1 MKNTQNIH
9 ISALIWGSFIGKLLS
24 TGNRLFYG
32 LFGTLMLPLL
42 ILAILGY
49 ITGFIAAPP
58 SDIDGIREPL
68 AGSLLYGNNI
78 ITGSVI
84 PSSNAI
90 GVHFYPVWSSLGFD
104 EWLYKG
110 GLGKGIGTRIMA
122 I

>member
-42 ILAILGY
+42 ILAIIGY
-49 ITGFIAAPP
+49 ITGFISAPP

-90 GVHFYPVWSSLGFD
+90 GVHFYPIWSSLGFD
-104 EWLYKG
+104 EWLYNG
-110 GLGKGIGTRIMA
+110 GTYPLVD
-122 I
+122 